1 MNSSMINSEST
12 PKHVAIIMDGN
23 GRWAARQG
31 KLRTDGHKAG
41 TENLRRIIRAF
52 SDAGVSYLT
61 LYAFSTENWN
71 RPQSEV
77 QFLLE
82 ILTKI
87 IVKESVNLHKEGVRI
102 KHLGRLDR
110 LSSELQS
117 AIIKSVEMTRDNQG
131 ITLSGAFDYGGRT
144 EILEAVEGI
153 IRDKIAPDQ
162 LNDGLFRNYLYTD
175 TMPDP
180 DLIIRTAGEMRISNF
195 LLWQSAYSE
204 YYTTNVLWPDFDETE
219 VAKALKEYAN
229 RSRKFGNIPELE
241 SP

>member
-1 MNSSMINSEST
+1 MINQEST
-12 PKHVAIIMDGN
+12 PDHVAIIMDGN
-23 GRWAARQG
+23 GRWATSKG

-71 RPQSEV
+71 RPQPEV

-82 ILTKI
+82 ILTEI
-87 IVKESVNLHKEGVRI
+87 IVKETVNLHKEGVQI

-110 LSSELQS
+110 LSTELQS
-117 AIIKSVEMTRDNQG
+117 AITKSVEMTRDNQG
-131 ITLSGAFDYGGRT
+131 ITLSGAFYYGGRT
-144 EILEAVEGI
+144 EILDAVKGI
-153 IRDKIAPDQ
+153 MSDKIAPDK
-162 LNDGLFRNYLYTD
+162 LSDGLFRQYLYTD
-175 TMPDP
+175 DMPDP

-195 LLWQSAYSE
+195 LLWQSAYAE
-204 YYTTNVLWPDFDETE
+204 YYTTNVLWPDFDEIE
-219 VAKALKEYAN
+219 VKKALKEYAK

>member
-1 MNSSMINSEST
+1 MINQEST
-12 PKHVAIIMDGN
+12 PDHVAIIMDGN
-23 GRWAARQG
+23 GRWATSKG

-71 RPQSEV
+71 RPQPEV

-82 ILTKI
+82 ILTEI
-87 IVKESVNLHKEGVRI
+87 IVKETVNLHKEGVQI

-110 LSSELQS
+110 LSTELQS
-117 AIIKSVEMTRDNQG
+117 AITKSVEMTRDNQG

-144 EILEAVEGI
+144 EILDAVKGI
-153 IRDKIAPDQ
+153 MSDKIAPDK
-162 LNDGLFRNYLYTD
+162 LSDGLFRQYLYTD
-175 TMPDP
+175 NMPDP

-195 LLWQSAYSE
+195 LLWQSAYAE
-204 YYTTNVLWPDFDETE
+204 YYTTNVLWPDFDEIE
-219 VAKALKEYAN
+219 VKKALKEYAK

>member
-1 MNSSMINSEST
+1 MINSEST

-144 EILEAVEGI
+144 EILDAVEGI

-241 SP
+241 FP

>member
-144 EILEAVEGI
+144 EILDAVEGI

-241 SP
+241 FP

>member
-1 MNSSMINSEST
+1 MINSEST

>member
-1 MNSSMINSEST
+1 MINQEST
-12 PKHVAIIMDGN
+12 PDHVAIIMDGN
-23 GRWAARQG
+23 GRWAASKG

-71 RPQSEV
+71 RPQPEV

-82 ILTKI
+82 ILTEI
-87 IVKESVNLHKEGVRI
+87 IVKETVNLHKEGVQI

-117 AIIKSVEMTRDNQG
+117 AITKSVELTRDNQG

-144 EILEAVEGI
+144 EILDAVKGI
-153 IRDKIAPDQ
+153 MSDKIAPDK
-162 LNDGLFRNYLYTD
+162 LSDGLFRQYLYTD
-175 TMPDP
+175 NMPDP

-195 LLWQSAYSE
+195 LLWQSAYAE
-204 YYTTNVLWPDFDETE
+204 YYTTNVLWPDFDEIE
-219 VAKALKEYAN
+219 VKKALKEYAK

>member
-1 MNSSMINSEST
+1 MINSEST

-117 AIIKSVEMTRDNQG
+117 AIIKSVETCFPQC
-131 ITLSGAFDYGGRT
+131 
-144 EILEAVEGI
+144 
-153 IRDKIAPDQ
+153 
-162 LNDGLFRNYLYTD
+162 
-175 TMPDP
+175 
-180 DLIIRTAGEMRISNF
+180 
-195 LLWQSAYSE
+195 
-204 YYTTNVLWPDFDETE
+204 
-219 VAKALKEYAN
+219 
-229 RSRKFGNIPELE
+229 
-241 SP
+241 

>member
-1 MNSSMINSEST
+1 MINQEST
-12 PKHVAIIMDGN
+12 PDHVAIIMDGN
-23 GRWAARQG
+23 GRWATSKG

-71 RPQSEV
+71 RPQPEV

-82 ILTKI
+82 ILTEI
-87 IVKESVNLHKEGVRI
+87 IVKETVNLHKEGVQI

-110 LSSELQS
+110 LSTELQS
-117 AIIKSVEMTRDNQG
+117 AITKSVEMTRDNQG

-144 EILEAVEGI
+144 EILDAVKGI
-153 IRDKIAPDQ
+153 MSDKIAPDK
-162 LNDGLFRNYLYTD
+162 LSDGLFRQYLYTD
-175 TMPDP
+175 DMPDP

-195 LLWQSAYSE
+195 LLWQSAYAE
-204 YYTTNVLWPDFDETE
+204 YYTTNVLWPDFDEIE
-219 VAKALKEYAN
+219 VKKALKEYAK